1 MRRVVRRA
9 FDIRRGWAIAVLG
22 VTILG
27 AADALGQASAEGR
40 LLARPVAA
48 AQRGRAAVAVAPM
61 GLLTLSTDSV
71 SADAGRGAL
80 LYVPA
85 SYRPEH
91 PLPLVVMLH
100 GAGGSPRGGLRP
112 FIALADSAGLILLAP
127 QSRGATWD
135 VVRGRFG
142 PDVAVIDRMLRHV
155 FAHYAVDTTHLAV
168 AGFSDGA
175 SYALSLGITNGDLFT
190 HVIAFSPGF
199 MVPARHRGEP
209 RLFVSHGRQDPILSI
224 DRCSRP
230 IVRRVRDAGY
240 DVRYEEFD
248 GGHTVPPE
256 IARKALEWL
265 ATR

>member
-1 MRRVVRRA
+1 MRRLVRRA
-9 FDIRRGWAIAVLG
+9 RDIRGSAIAVLG
-22 VTILG
+22 VAILG
-27 AADALGQASAEGR
+27 AAQALGQASAEGR
-40 LLARPVAA
+40 LLSRPGAAQQQQAA
-48 AQRGRAAVAVAPM
+48 AGGQV
-61 GLLTLSTDSV
+61 GLLTLSTDSA

-85 SYRPEH
+85 SYRADH
-91 PLPLVVMLH
+91 PPPLVVMLH

-112 FIALADSAGLILLAP
+112 FISLADSVGLILLAP
-127 QSRGATWD
+127 QSQGATWD

-142 PDVAVIDRMLRHV
+142 PDVTVIDRMLRHV
-155 FAHYAVDTTHLAV
+155 FAHYAVDTTRLAV

-199 MVPARHRGEP
+199 MVPARQRGEP

-230 IVRRVRDAGY
+230 IVRRMRDAGY
-240 DVRYEEFD
+240 DVRYQEFD

-256 IARKALEWL
+256 IAREALAWL
-265 ATR
+265 TAR